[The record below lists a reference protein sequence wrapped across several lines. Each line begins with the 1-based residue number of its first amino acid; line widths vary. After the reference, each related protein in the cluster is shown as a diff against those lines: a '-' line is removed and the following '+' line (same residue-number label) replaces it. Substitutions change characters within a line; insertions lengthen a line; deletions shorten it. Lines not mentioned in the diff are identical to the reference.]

1 MNTDYFVNL
10 QVKLWLDNGVFRA
23 KIFSETLDLSI
34 AETGVRERLRICR
47 NNPVPMLSDLRRIKH
62 VDKEARAFLAKPE
75 STVLISAGAFLVNNQ
90 LQRVLG
96 NFFIL
101 IDKPEIPT
109 RLFTDEAQA
118 LAWLQQFKNIRSTA

>member
-1 MNTDYFVNL
+1 MNTDYFLNMHW
-10 QVKLWLDNGVFRA
+10 KLWIDNGVFHVKA
-23 KIFSETLDLSI
+23 VTDKLDLFTVQSGLDERVRMSAGI
-34 AETGVRERLRICR
+34 AF
-47 NNPVPMLSDLRRIKH
+47 PMLSDLRKIKH

-90 LQRVLG
+90 LQKLLG

-109 RLFTDEAQA
+109 RLFTNESEAM
-118 LAWLQQFKNIRSTA
+118 AWLQQFKNIRSTA

>member
-1 MNTDYFVNL
+1 MNTDYFLNMYW
-10 QVKLWLDNGVFRA
+10 KLWIENGVFHVKAVTDR
-23 KIFSETLDLSI
+23 LDLFIVQSGLN
-34 AETGVRERLRICR
+34 ERVRMSAGI
-47 NNPVPMLSDLRRIKH
+47 PFPMLSDLRKIKH

-90 LQRVLG
+90 LQKILG

-109 RLFTDEAQA
+109 RLFTNEADA